1 MAINKVALFTN
12 EYPPNV
18 YGGAGVHVEYLSR
31 ALAKQVEVEVRCFA
45 SGSVANTGDAAVG
58 SDATIE
64 SDVVRVRRDGDILVR
79 EYAPWDEMKRNTDS
93 RFASA
98 MGAFSRSLAMAK
110 DNLDADAVHCHTWYT
125 QMGGL
130 VASQLWGIPFLL
142 TTHSLEPLRP
152 WKVEQLGNAYHLSSW
167 MEKTAIER
175 ADRIIAVSR
184 ETEAD
189 VQRLFSG
196 VDARTRVIHN
206 GIDLAEY
213 TPGSDTSAI
222 SSHGVDP
229 KKPYVLFV
237 GRITRQ
243 KGIIHLVD
251 AIRYIDKDIQVV
263 LLAGAP
269 DTPEIATEMKEHLA
283 TARAGR
289 DNVFWIDTM
298 LPRNETIQFYSHA
311 TVFACPSVYEPFGII
326 NLEAMACKTAVV
338 ASRVGGIPEVVVPGE
353 TGVLVDPDLVPGTF
367 SPKDPERFSRELAD
381 AINAVAGDRATAQR
395 YGEAGRL
402 RAQEHFSWDAIAEKT
417 LDLYREAA
425 AERAGDTPGPGR
437 TP

>member
-1 MAINKVALFTN
+1 MTN

-31 ALAKQVEVEVRCFA
+31 ALARLVEVEVRCFA
-45 SGSVANTGDAAVG
+45 GKDAPAG
-58 SDATIE
+58 GI
-64 SDVVRVRRDGDILVR
+64 RRDGNVTVR
-79 EYAPWDEMKRNTDS
+79 DYAPWKEMGENTDP
-93 RFASA
+93 RFVSA

-110 DNLDADAVHCHTWYT
+110 DNLDADVVHCHTWYT

-167 MEKTAIER
+167 MEKTAIES
-175 ADRIIAVSR
+175 ADRVIAVSG

-189 VQRLFSG
+189 VHRHFSG
-196 VDARTRVIHN
+196 VESRTRVIHN
-206 GIDLAEY
+206 GIDLGEY
-213 TPGSDTSAI
+213 TPTVETDAI
-222 SSHGVDP
+222 TAHGVDP
-229 KKPYVLFV
+229 TKPYVLFV

-251 AIRYIDKDIQVV
+251 AIPHIDKDIQVV

-269 DTPEIATEMKEHLA
+269 DTPQIAEEMKEHIALA
-283 TARAGR
+283 RKGR
-289 DNVFWIDTM
+289 DNVFWIDKM
-298 LPRNETIQFYSHA
+298 LPRRETIQFYTHA

-353 TGVLVDPDLVPGTF
+353 TGLLVDPDLIPGTF
-367 SPKDPERFSRELAD
+367 SPRDPHRFSRDLAE
-381 AINAVAGDRATAQR
+381 AVNAVAGDRETARR
-395 YGEAGRL
+395 YGEAGRT
-402 RAQEHFSWDAIAEKT
+402 RAERHFSWDAIAEKT
-417 LDLYREAA
+417 LALYNEAA
-425 AERAGDTPGPGR
+425 EERRDSTES
-437 TP
+437 TTT